1 LKGKHLTTLL
11 ISIIVVLILVL
22 VATTCTPTAT
32 TPTQTTSKPAATTTT
47 TPTTTTKVEYKDTIY
62 RVLNPRGRDSAV
74 TLIGMQTPRLT
85 TLVGKTIV
93 INMGEGS
100 PVVMPALNE
109 RMKKELTQSTILFQ
123 GGPTFLTAMPPETEK
138 VANLMIMGNSW

>member
-1 LKGKHLTTLL
+1 MKSKHLLPLL
-11 ISIIVVLILVL
+11 ASIILILILV
-22 VATTCTPTAT
+22 ATSCTPTST
-32 TPTQTTSKPAATTTT
+32 TPTQTTTKPAATTS
-47 TPTTTTKVEYKDTIY
+47 TPTATTKVEYKDTIY

-74 TLIGMQTPRLT
+74 DLVGLQTPRLT

-100 PVVMPALNE
+100 PVIMPALNE
-109 RMKKELTQSTILFQ
+109 RIKKELTQSTIIFQ